1 MQNLN
6 DYVDR
11 LVEEKGFDEKD
22 PEVLT
27 QIKTDL
33 LNRIETRIDAL
44 IAGSVPEALLSEF
57 EKVLENGNNEDAI
70 DFVKQHVP
78 DIDDRI
84 AGELVSF
91 RSIYLG

>member
-1 MQNLN
+1 MQNLT

-33 LNRIETRIDAL
+33 LNRIETRIDAI
-44 IAGSVPEALLSEF
+44 IAQSVPEDKLTEF
-57 EKVLENGNNEDAI
+57 EKVLEDGNSEDVF

-78 DIDDRI
+78 DIEERI
-84 AGELVSF
+84 AAELVSF
-91 RSIYLG
+91 KSTYLG